1 MPVVFKWDDKLETV
15 ILVIVTDDWSLESA
29 YAVARDEFPPML
41 TQTETVP
48 DLIIDFTDSGKVATT
63 GILKTWQDAFGWL
76 QAQGL
81 STMLIVMVQ
90 APPLMKSAGGTLRNL
105 RIPVMRNTYFVDTL
119 DDAHALIRRLRD
131 DNPRPS
137 LPSDK

>member
-1 MPVVFKWDDKLETV
+1 MPLAFEWDDESHTI

-29 YAVARDEFPPML
+29 YASARDEFPTML
-41 TQTETVP
+41 TQTDTVP

-76 QAQGL
+76 QMQGL
-81 STMLIVMVQ
+81 STMLIVMIQ
-90 APPLMKSAGGTLRNL
+90 APPLVKSAGGTLRNL
-105 RIPVMRNTYFVDTL
+105 RIPIMRNTYFVDTL
-119 DDAHALIRRLRD
+119 DDARALIRRLRD
-131 DNPRPS
+131 DNPRLS